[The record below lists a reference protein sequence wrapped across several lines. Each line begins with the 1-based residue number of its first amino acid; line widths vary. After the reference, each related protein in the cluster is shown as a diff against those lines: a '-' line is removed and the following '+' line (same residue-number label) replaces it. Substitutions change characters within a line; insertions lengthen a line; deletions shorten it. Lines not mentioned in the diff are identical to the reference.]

1 MKGLVSF
8 AVVLVFA
15 ALLAHVTQTRL
26 GAEKET
32 YSAKSVAI
40 ALEKRYYADID
51 VKNAFRQVLA
61 SATGAGCEEKTA
73 DAARKL
79 AMLEAFAE
87 KAYGDKGVQ
96 IDLWLG
102 EAGKT
107 AVAELKKKMLGE
119 SAALKPPGALDFGV
133 NVLDWRGEPVPIAAS
148 SLACDPASGKVFVSR
163 NTALVPE
170 QFFLNPVFGISVYFQ
185 DVAAVALIGE
195 GFHA

>member
-133 NVLDWRGEPVPIAAS
+133 NVLDWPGVRQGFRVKKHRAGARAVFPEPGFRDKRLFPGRGSGRAHRRGFPCMTHS
-148 SLACDPASGKVFVSR
+148 SA
-163 NTALVPE
+163 
-170 QFFLNPVFGISVYFQ
+170 
-185 DVAAVALIGE
+185 
-195 GFHA
+195 